1 MIHAIYSA
9 GLTAALLAYSPVVL
23 ARRLYRGSG
32 RVNLRER
39 LGRGGAT
46 LPAEPRCWIHAVS
59 VGETI
64 TAVPLVD
71 AIRQRW
77 PELSVVLSTVTPTG
91 AQVARERLAGRAVHR
106 YFPLDLPGPVGREVD
121 AVRPRFFIAMETELW
136 PNFLRAL
143 AARGVPCMIANGRV
157 SDRSFRRYRLVRGLL
172 AGVLRRISA
181 FGMQSDE
188 DARRIVALGAP
199 AERVVVTGSL
209 KADAATESEGLE
221 WERILGLAADDP
233 LWIAGST
240 HRGEEEV
247 VLDAFVRL
255 RARVPRL
262 VLLLAP
268 RHPERAGDV
277 ERLVRERGLDGVRRT
292 ALPGAGRRRDVIV
305 LDTVGE
311 LAQIYRLGA
320 AVFVGGSLTDNGGHN
335 MLEPALRARPV
346 LFGPHTENFR
356 DSAALLLDAGGALRV
371 QDGAEL
377 AQAVGGLLD
386 DPVGARAMGERGR
399 AAVASRQGA
408 LRATMELLEQ
418 MIARAGAARG
428 AGGAR

>member
-1 MIHAIYSA
+1 VIHAIYSA
-9 GLTAALLAYSPVVL
+9 GLTAALLAYVPVVL
-23 ARRLYRGSG
+23 ARRLRGG
-32 RVNLRER
+32 GAGANLRER
-39 LGRGGAT
+39 LGRGGDT

-77 PELSVVLSTVTPTG
+77 PELSIVLSTVTPTG

-106 YFPLDLPGPVGREVD
+106 YFPLDLPGPVGRVVD

-136 PNFLRAL
+136 PNFIRAL

-157 SDRSFRRYRLVRGLL
+157 SDRSYRRYRLVRRLL

-188 DARRIVALGAP
+188 DARRILALGAP
-199 AERVVVTGSL
+199 PERVVVTGSL
-209 KADAATESEGLE
+209 KADAVADPAGVD
-221 WERILGLAADDP
+221 WEQLLGLAPDET

-240 HRGEEEV
+240 HRGEDEV

-255 RARVPRL
+255 RTRRPRL

-277 ERLVRERGLDGVRRT
+277 ERLARERGLDGVRRT
-292 ALPGAGRRRDVIV
+292 ALPGAGRRGAVVV

-311 LAQIYRLGA
+311 LAQLYRLA
-320 AVFVGGSLTDNGGHN
+320 TVVFIGGSLTDNGGHN
-335 MLEPALRARPV
+335 MLEPALWARPV

-356 DSAALLLDAGGALRV
+356 DSAALLLEAGAAWRV
-371 QDGAEL
+371 QDGEALER
-377 AQAVGGLLD
+377 AVGGLLD
-386 DPVGARAMGERGR
+386 DPDGARAMGERGR
-399 AAVASRQGA
+399 AAVARRQGA
-408 LRATMELLEQ
+408 LRATMDLLEQ
-418 MIARAGAARG
+418 MLARG
-428 AGGAR
+428 DGPRGQAGLR